1 MPRSSCR
8 KVRSFVDTLRP
19 GGIKKLNPSNL
30 RRGSCLFYD
39 TKRDESLRQL
49 RGQDAPSLRFHDAED
64 ETGKRTKCFIQVASI
79 IERMFIVVMETRG
92 NFGEGN
98 YFKLTVIKD
107 ISKNTSWDKFLRID
121 SRIA

>member
-1 MPRSSCR
+1 
-8 KVRSFVDTLRP
+8 
-19 GGIKKLNPSNL
+19 
-30 RRGSCLFYD
+30 
-39 TKRDESLRQL
+39 
-49 RGQDAPSLRFHDAED
+49 
-64 ETGKRTKCFIQVASI
+64 
-79 IERMFIVVMETRG
+79 METRG

>member
-1 MPRSSCR
+1 MPRSPCR

-64 ETGKRTKCFIQVASI
+64 ETGRRTKCFIQVASI
-79 IERMFIVVMETRG
+79 IERMFIVNRG
-92 NFGEGN
+92 DG
-98 YFKLTVIKD
+98 D
-107 ISKNTSWDKFLRID
+107 AWKFWGRELF
-121 SRIA
+121 

>member
-1 MPRSSCR
+1 MRLLYDSTMR
-8 KVRSFVDTLRP
+8 KTKQE
-19 GGIKKLNPSNL
+19 GGQN
-30 RRGSCLFYD
+30 
-39 TKRDESLRQL
+39 
-49 RGQDAPSLRFHDAED
+49 
-64 ETGKRTKCFIQVASI
+64 CFIQVASI